1 MVKASDSGWSY
12 SVTSSWIL
20 PFAQMAGLNWS
31 TCGAGQAGSGV
42 AFSANPATV
51 PCLLIWLAAPLLPP
65 SVGSAVIAPSCHKNG
80 RQELPAEGS
89 PSALKPQESSP
100 FGSKVDVSASP
111 TAWPVPLRLNATVF
125 APPSPGLEIGRAH

>member
-1 MVKASDSGWSY
+1 MDLAIRPDGRLKLEHLRGWASRGRRGILQIVLPTRSGPEVRRGLFRPPAGSSS

-65 SVGSAVIAPSCHKNG
+65 SVGSGVING
-80 RQELPAEGS
+80 AANQINKQG
-89 PSALKPQESSP
+89 
-100 FGSKVDVSASP
+100 
-111 TAWPVPLRLNATVF
+111 T
-125 APPSPGLEIGRAH
+125 